1 MLLFSCTIH
10 VLLFSCTVHVL
21 LSAVLFTCYV
31 QLTFHV
37 LLSAVLFT
45 CYFSAVLFTCYF
57 QLYCSRVTFSC
68 TVHVLLSAVLFTY
81 YFQLYCSHCYFSA
94 ILFTCY
100 FPPVCFLSYFGRYF
114 NKYICLQVNSVNKIL
129 FEVSVYLGVC
139 FLYTNGDLKTVTC
152 CTRNILLLMK
162 TLLPLQ
168 AVDFSIHC
176 LLN

>member
-1 MLLFSCTIH
+1 M
-10 VLLFSCTVHVL
+10 
-21 LSAVLFTCYV
+21 CY
-31 QLTFHV
+31 F
-37 LLSAVLFT
+37 SAVLFT

-57 QLYCSRVTFSC
+57 QLYCSRVMFSLLFTCYFRLYCSHVTFQLYCSRVTFSS
-68 TVHVLLSAVLFTY
+68 TVHALLSAVLFTY